1 MTNRLDHVYF
11 SEPLENRHSVFK
23 KYGMRHLVNTNTFFH
38 TIFVY
43 SKIQYTFFDPKIR
56 NWGSS
61 NSVHPILCVCRT
73 VVGYFDACSELS
85 WLMCQKFSTT
95 AGYHDV
101 CGGRLM
107 FLIFFS

>member
-23 KYGMRHLVNTNTFFH
+23 KYGMRHLVNTNTVFH

-43 SKIQYTFFDPKIR
+43 SKIRCTFFDPMNKKL
-56 NWGSS
+56 GFF

-85 WLMCQKFSTT
+85 
-95 AGYHDV
+95 
-101 CGGRLM
+101 
-107 FLIFFS
+107 